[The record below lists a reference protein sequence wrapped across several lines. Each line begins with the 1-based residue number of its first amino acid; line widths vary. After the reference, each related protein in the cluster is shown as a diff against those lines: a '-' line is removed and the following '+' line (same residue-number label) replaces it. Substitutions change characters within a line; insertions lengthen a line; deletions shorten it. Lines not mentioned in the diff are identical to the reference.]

1 MESSTKDACI
11 SVRTTEYM
19 SLLRNLCEMKTTPRF
34 TDVAAIFREFR
45 RCLNHETAKRSS
57 LSPPYSPRASRI
69 RVGNTVDASDSAFD
83 RSCTWDPDKERCW
96 IVSDLE
102 LWNSILVRGSIELR
116 EHAWGELTLQGC
128 GGLMSH
134 PERQDVLR
142 ASFLI
147 HLLLRQHRCVT
158 AISLDM
164 STTLLETRVL
174 WHAIRTGAAVVKLL
188 EIKSPSFDTLTA
200 AENAWPRA
208 AAALTNLVHL
218 YISSAYI
225 TEQLAR
231 ALGVYVEHAS
241 VLTTLILVDIKASE
255 RSADKFLRFVVYNR
269 SLKHLSVGATFLT
282 ARRSR
287 SLAYLVQRHV
297 TLQSLQVK
305 GTLYCSP
312 SALLEAVVQS
322 PTLTSLSVQ
331 ECLIRAEDIAAMAAA
346 LTLSSRPP
354 TLDAGDT
361 TDVGPRVN
369 SLKKLE
375 FRGCMGDG
383 PRVQAA
389 YADLIG
395 GK

>member
-19 SLLRNLCEMKTTPRF
+19 SLLRNLCEMKTTPSF

-57 LSPPYSPRASRI
+57 LSPPYSPRASRM

-241 VLTTLILVDIKASE
+241 VLTTLILVDIK
-255 RSADKFLRFVVYNR
+255 
-269 SLKHLSVGATFLT
+269 
-282 ARRSR
+282 
-287 SLAYLVQRHV
+287 
-297 TLQSLQVK
+297 VK